1 MKVKIITLVLSILFA
16 MPVFLCAEEMEIPL
30 MEVVGMEV
38 IEGENPPSY
47 FTREFKKYGVI
58 TE

>member
-1 MKVKIITLVLSILFA
+1 MKRKIFILALSALIA

-38 IEGENPPSY
+38 IY
-47 FTREFKKYGVI
+47 ARRCAC
-58 TE
+58 